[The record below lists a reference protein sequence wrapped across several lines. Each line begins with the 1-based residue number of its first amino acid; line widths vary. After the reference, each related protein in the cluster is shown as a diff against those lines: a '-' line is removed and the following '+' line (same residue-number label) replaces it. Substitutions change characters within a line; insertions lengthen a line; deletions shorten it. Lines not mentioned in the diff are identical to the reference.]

1 MQSFFVFGAG
11 GIKAKF
17 KSKLSLRWCLVLSLI
32 QAYFLKWGQC
42 HKLSISPFIYTLIC
56 ICLFFS
62 NTFPLNLYLCS
73 HKSSSTQDFDSLA
86 LLGAKVERVGGSVLN
101 LVEDV
106 TRLVRA
112 NEGLREEGARAREA
126 ARQCETI
133 CADLQRV
140 LAMTQVNLLGL
151 EERLLQL
158 RDTEYDGEWEWVCEG
173 KEQVGNVKLL
183 SISIDNI
190 YCQFEIDKI

>member
-1 MQSFFVFGAG
+1 M
-11 GIKAKF
+11 
-17 KSKLSLRWCLVLSLI
+17 
-32 QAYFLKWGQC
+32 
-42 HKLSISPFIYTLIC
+42 
-56 ICLFFS
+56 
-62 NTFPLNLYLCS
+62 
-73 HKSSSTQDFDSLA
+73 
-86 LLGAKVERVGGSVLN
+86 LN

-126 ARQCETI
+126 ARQYEAI

-173 KEQVGNVKLL
+173 NGWQRLATSSYCLFLL
-183 SISIDNI
+183 TISIVNL
-190 YCQFEIDKI
+190 K